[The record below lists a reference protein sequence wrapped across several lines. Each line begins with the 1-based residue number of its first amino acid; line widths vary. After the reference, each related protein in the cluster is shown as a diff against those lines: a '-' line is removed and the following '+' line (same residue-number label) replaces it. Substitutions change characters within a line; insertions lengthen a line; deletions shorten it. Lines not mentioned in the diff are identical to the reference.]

1 MIAIRRMMP
10 NDFAFAVS
18 LTDGENWAYVEEDFE
33 RLLSY
38 EPEGCFVAE
47 SEKQLVGIVTTTS
60 YAQLGYI
67 GNVIVEERFR
77 GRGVGQQL
85 VKNALK
91 YLIGIGAKTVHLT
104 SYLNTIRFYEKLGFE
119 SEFPISSMSVGTK
132 RFGFLD
138 HQVWKESDV
147 DRILQLDRTYF
158 GGDRSR
164 IIRRM
169 MADFPDLL
177 LTSKGTSFGY
187 IATSCTEKSC
197 EIGPLIVESGDVE
210 AAERLLKGVLGVVSA
225 DLARIF
231 VPHTNQSATELVKS
245 LGFKED
251 FRTVR
256 MFHGQPNTVERNE
269 GIFAI
274 GALEKG

>member
-1 MIAIRRMMP
+1 MIAIRRMTP
-10 NDFAFAVS
+10 DDFAFAVS
-18 LTDGENWAYVEEDFE
+18 LTDEESWAYVEEDFE

-47 SEKQLVGIVTTTS
+47 SGKQPVGIVTTTS
-60 YAQLGYI
+60 YIHLGYI
-67 GNVIVEERFR
+67 GNVIVDERFR
-77 GRGVGQQL
+77 GRD
-85 VKNALK
+85 
-91 YLIGIGAKTVHLT
+91 IGIRLVENSLRYLTGIGVKTVHLT
-104 SYLNTIRFYEKLGFE
+104 SYMDTVGFYEKLGFKP
-119 SEFPISSMSVGTK
+119 EFLISSMSIETK
-132 RFGFLD
+132 EFDFLD
-138 HQVWKESDV
+138 HQVWKEGDV
-147 DRILQLDRTYF
+147 DRILQLDRRYF

-169 MADFPDLL
+169 MVDFPDLL

-197 EIGPLIVESGDVE
+197 EIGPLIAESGDLD
-210 AAERLLKGVLGVVSA
+210 AAEGLLRGVLGVVSA

-231 VPHTNQSATELVKS
+231 VPHSNESATELVKS
-245 LGFKED
+245 LGFRED
-251 FRTVR
+251 FRTMR
-256 MFHGQPNTVERNE
+256 MFHGQPNTIERSE

>member
-1 MIAIRRMMP
+1 MIAIRKMTP
-10 NDFAFAVS
+10 DDFAFAVS
-18 LTDGENWAYVEEDFE
+18 LTDEENWAYVEEDFE

-38 EPEGCFVAE
+38 EPEGCFIAE
-47 SEKQLVGIVTTTS
+47 SEGQPVGIVTTTS
-60 YAQLGYI
+60 YVELGYI
-67 GNVIVEERFR
+67 GNVIVKEQFRERDI
-77 GRGVGQQL
+77 GQRL
-85 VKNALK
+85 VKNALEH
-91 YLIGIGAKTVHLT
+91 LIRIGVKTIHLT
-104 SYLNTIRFYEKLGFE
+104 SYIDTIGFYEKLGFE
-119 SEFPISSMSVGTK
+119 PEFPISSMSVDTK
-132 RFGFLD
+132 GFGFLD
-138 HQVWKESDV
+138 HHVWKESDV
-147 DRILQLDRTYF
+147 DKILQLDRTYF

-197 EIGPLIVESGDVE
+197 EIGPLIVELGDAE
-210 AAERLLKGVLGVVSA
+210 AAERLLRGVLGVVSA

-231 VPHTNQSATELVKS
+231 VPHSNDSAIELADS

-251 FRTVR
+251 FRTMR
-256 MFHGQPNTVERNE
+256 MFHGQPNTVERKE